1 VYASSI
7 FFVVGN
13 RSPNKYNFFSS
24 PSSPS
29 SEAGP
34 DGGSPMMGDFL
45 QVLPASWDSLLV
57 GMGCNEVRIIEMP
70 PCFYRSKAIS
80 KELEKYRLLQE
91 DSYLQLA
98 VKCLSINGVA

>member
-1 VYASSI
+1 MYASSI

-24 PSSPS
+24 PSSS

-57 GMGCNEVRIIEMP
+57 GMGCNEVRLIEMP

-98 VKCLSINGVA
+98 VTAHQQANSCL